1 MSARVTSYI
10 WDLFDLE
17 KALLGALVGLKVDY
31 EGYIVDDAEQVFAY
45 WDVSKCSKLIVDND
59 KKAVSNYKV
68 IIEGTTYWIDK
79 NGKIVQSLDTA
90 RIGKHVFLVTADLAR
105 TEGTS
110 QGSTRGASGT
120 TPEDVNV
127 TLASLEPR
135 DSFAIQ
141 ILQGLLTGHE
151 QPESYDD
158 ASILSI
164 CSSAYKWAQGMMQAS
179 ANFRKLSEG
188 TDPAPTEDQDTEKVN
203 VDMTD
208 TTTTDKLLNNIVAAL
223 ERTDIKTGTT
233 ETPAH
238 WYKIGYEDV
247 EGAHTDAVAQTLPSS
262 GDPYTGVEAAEADGW
277 KWVDVKTASTY
288 AEKISNPEFN
298 TFLDN
303 YVKHTPTSAQDTQ
316 QTVGLD
322 DLINAIKA
330 IGSGQGGSTEVDFS
344 TLIAALNN
352 TQTVAIRGS
361 LPTITTNIGNS
372 GIGRDDSHPLY
383 ISGGGFPNKDSLAAA
398 ITGALMDSVVSFNS
412 SGAVGYTT
420 KAELKNA
427 ILGYLNTYADIDALS
442 SAVLTSLTADAI
454 YNKILSKIDD
464 RINAWLNT
472 AKVTINGTDYPVI
485 ATQPS

>member
-17 KALLGALVGLKVDY
+17 KAILGALVGLKVDY

-188 TDPAPTEDQDTEKVN
+188 TDPAPTEDQDTEKVD

-233 ETPAH
+233 EMPAH
-238 WYKIGYEDV
+238 WYKIGYENV

-277 KWVDVKTASTY
+277 KWVDVKTTSTY
-288 AEKISNPEFN
+288 AEKISNPELN

-303 YVKHTPTSAQDTQ
+303 YVKHTPTSEEDEQ

-330 IGSGQGGSTEVDFS
+330 IGSGQGGTTEVDFT
-344 TLIAALNN
+344 TLITALNT
-352 TQTVAIRGS
+352 TQTVEVRGS
-361 LPTITTNIGNS
+361 LPVVTTNIGDS
-372 GIGRDDSHPLY
+372 GIGRDDKHPLH
-383 ISGGGFPNKDSLAAA
+383 ISGGGFPTRASL
-398 ITGALMDSVVSFNS
+398 GAVFDATILNDFLTFNS
-412 SGAVGYTT
+412 EGAVGYST
-420 KAELKNA
+420 KTEVKKA
-427 ILGYLNTYADIDALS
+427 ILGYLNDYATLSALAT
-442 SAVLTSLTADAI
+442 AVLSELTADTI

-464 RINAWLNT
+464 RISAWLNT

-485 ATQPS
+485 VAQPS

>member
-1 MSARVTSYI
+1 MAGITTYI
-10 WDLFDLE
+10 WDLFDLQ
-17 KALLGALVGLKVDY
+17 KVLLGALIGFKVD
-31 EGYIVDDAEQVFAY
+31 EQGYILPDAAEDFAY
-45 WDVSKCSKLIVDND
+45 WDVSKCSKIIVDND
-59 KKAVSNYKV
+59 KQAVSNYKV
-68 IIEGTTYWIDK
+68 LIEGTTYWLDA
-79 NGKIVQSLDTA
+79 NGKVVYSLDTA
-90 RIGKHVFLVTADLAR
+90 RIGSHVFMVTANLVY
-105 TEGTS
+105 TEGTT
-110 QGSTRGASGT
+110 QRRTRGAASV
-120 TPEDVNV
+120 TPSESIVN
-127 TLASLEPR
+127 LSSLEPR

-141 ILQGLLTGHE
+141 ILQGFLSKHE
-151 QPESYDD
+151 QPEGYDD
-158 ASILSI
+158 ASILST

-179 ANFRKLSEG
+179 ANFRKISG
-188 TDPAPTEDQDTEKVN
+188 GIDPQPTEDQDTERVN

-208 TTTTDKLLNNIVAAL
+208 TTTTEKLLNNIVAAL

-247 EGAHTDAVAQTLPSS
+247 EGEYTDAVARTLPSS
-262 GDPYTGVEAAEADGW
+262 GLTYTGIDAAEADGW
-277 KWVDVKTASTY
+277 NWTNTKTTSIY
-288 AEKISNPEFN
+288 SEKISNPEFN

-330 IGSGQGGSTEVDFS
+330 ISAGQGGSTEVDFS

-352 TQTVAIRGS
+352 TQTVAIRGY

-372 GIGRDDSHPLY
+372 GIGRDNSHPLY

-442 SAVLTSLTADAI
+442 SSVLTSLTADAI